1 MNDQRDC
8 RKEWKQAAKKE
19 EAEEAAAKKEQAEE
33 AAAAKKQAEEAA
45 AKKKEAEEAA
55 KRKQAEEWW
64 HSQEPE
70 AIQRRKFSEK
80 SDVWA
85 FGVLLW
91 ELWSYA
97 QIPFHLISND
107 EEVARRTHTH
117 N

>member
-1 MNDQRDC
+1 MR
-8 RKEWKQAAKKE
+8 WMP
-19 EAEEAAAKKEQAEE
+19 
-33 AAAAKKQAEEAA
+33 
-45 AKKKEAEEAA
+45 
-55 KRKQAEEWW
+55 
-64 HSQEPE
+64 PE

-107 EEVARRTHTH
+107 EEVARRTHTNIWLH
-117 N
+117 GQLCAAGGEESEGTQGVVCAYVCAQEGSGWEVGSRMCVHLRDLLAS